1 MSMDSIKDS
10 IINAGKYVSE
20 NASIA
25 TTKANLKLTLKSKS
39 DVLEK
44 EYAKLGREY
53 FDGLS
58 KTDKKKYKNILDL
71 ESEVEKLKHEL
82 DVINETKVC
91 QKCGTK
97 VTKDIKFCPECGS
110 KVN

>member
-1 MSMDSIKDS
+1 MTMDSIKDS

-20 NASIA
+20 NASLA
-25 TTKANLKLTLKSKS
+25 TSKANLKLTLKSKT
-39 DVLEK
+39 DVLNK
-44 EYAKLGREY
+44 EYAALGREY
-53 FDGLS
+53 FESLS
-58 KTDKKKYKNILDL
+58 KTEKKKYKNIIDL
-71 ESEVEKLKHEL
+71 EEEIEKLNRDL
-82 DVINETKVC
+82 DIINESKVC